1 MQGMADSAP
10 ANDYKAKMVRDFMS
24 TVRWQLLAGL
34 VISGLALQLSGL
46 NAAISVLLGVAVVL
60 LGTAGAVWMTRPSSL
75 SPTAA
80 LVNLLKAEV
89 LKILIVAVLLFV
101 VFKVYAGLVAV
112 ALIGGLAC
120 AALVSSVALRSFD
133 NGKKA

>member
-1 MQGMADSAP
+1 MSELTSATS
-10 ANDYKAKMVRDFMS
+10 YKAKMIRDFLS
-24 TVRWQLLAGL
+24 TLRWQVVSGVLLA
-34 VISGLALQLSGL
+34 VVALQLSGFD
-46 NAAISVLLGVAVVL
+46 AALSVMLGVSVVL
-60 LGTAGAVWMTRPSSL
+60 LGTAGAVWMTRPAGL

-89 LKILIVAVLLFV
+89 VKILIVAVLLFV
-101 VFKVYAGLVAV
+101 VFKVYKELVAV

-120 AALVSSVALRSFD
+120 AALVSSVALRAFD